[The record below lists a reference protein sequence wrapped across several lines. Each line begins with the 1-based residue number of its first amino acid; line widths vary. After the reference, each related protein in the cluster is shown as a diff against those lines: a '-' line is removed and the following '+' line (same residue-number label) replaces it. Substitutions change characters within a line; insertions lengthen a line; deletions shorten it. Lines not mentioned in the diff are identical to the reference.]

1 MSTGSCMARRTQ
13 YLDERMALWMVLL
26 FVQLVTLLCMAL
38 FYQTGRMQGLLWLLV
53 PLLLMVISGFLL
65 YYWIYIPYKRT
76 RHILQL
82 FASGYTFEN
91 IVDKRLPLNR
101 EMKEVETTLHT
112 LLNTD
117 QIMNASK
124 RQAQFLALQNQIN
137 PHFLYNTLE
146 GIRSE
151 ALLAG
156 LDTVASMTEALSTFF
171 RYTISNV
178 ENLVTL
184 EQELENTRNYFCI
197 QQFRFGNRIA
207 LEVFIDDDKSE
218 VLSYR
223 IPKLTLQPIVENCII
238 HGLECQVEQ
247 GMLRIHIEVTQSRL
261 LVTISDNGVC
271 MEESVLSKMNNSLSV
286 RSFDYMKRDEGQG
299 GIALVNVNNRIKLLF
314 GERYGITVTSQIGV
328 GTDVLISLP
337 RTVGSEDRV

>member
-1 MSTGSCMARRTQ
+1 MARRTR
-13 YLDERMALWMVLL
+13 YLDERLVLWMALVATLLIGLL
-26 FVQLVTLLCMAL
+26 FMAL
-38 FYQTGRMQGLLWLLV
+38 LYQTGRIQSLVWLL
-53 PLLLMVISGFLL
+53 LGFLL
-65 YYWIYIPYKRT
+65 VVVCALLLYGWIIVPYKRT

-91 IVDKRLPLNR
+91 VIDKRLPLNR
-101 EMKEVETTLHT
+101 EMKEVEAKLHT

-156 LDTVASMTEALSTFF
+156 LDNVASMTEALSTFF

-184 EQELENTRNYFCI
+184 EQELENTRNYFFI
-197 QQFRFGNRIA
+197 QQFRFGNRMA
-207 LEVFIDDDKSE
+207 LEVVIDDDEKDE

-238 HGLECQVEQ
+238 HGLECQVGQ
-247 GMLRIHIEVTQSRL
+247 GLLRVHIETTQSRL
-261 LVTISDNGVC
+261 LVTVSDDGVG
-271 MEESVLSKMNNSLSV
+271 MESSVLQKMNHNLSV
-286 RSFDYMKRDEGQG
+286 RSFEYMRREEHQG

-314 GERYGITVTSQIGV
+314 GEQYGLTVTSQIGV

-337 RTVGSEDRV
+337 RSVGPEDRL

>member
-1 MSTGSCMARRTQ
+1 MARKTQ
-13 YLDERMALWMVLL
+13 YLDERIAFWMALLLFQLVMLL
-26 FVQLVTLLCMAL
+26 FVALL
-38 FYQTGRMQGLLWLLV
+38 YQSGRILSLLWLFL
-53 PLLLMVISGFLL
+53 PLGLLLVSGILL
-65 YYWIYIPYKRT
+65 YSWVIVPYKRT

-91 IVDKRLPLNR
+91 VIDKRLPLSR
-101 EMKEVETTLHT
+101 EMQEVEAKLHT

-156 LDTVASMTEALSTFF
+156 LDNVASMTEALSTFF
-171 RYTISNV
+171 RYTISSV

-184 EQELENTRNYFCI
+184 EQELENTRNYFFI
-197 QQFRFGNRIA
+197 QQFRFGNRMA
-207 LEVFIDDDKSE
+207 LEVVIDDEDKAE

-238 HGLECQVEQ
+238 HGLECQVGQ
-247 GMLRIHIEVTQSRL
+247 GLLRVHIETTQSRL
-261 LVTISDNGVC
+261 LVTVSDDGVG
-271 MEESVLSKMNNSLSV
+271 MERAVLEKMHRNLSI
-286 RSFDYMKRDEGQG
+286 RSFEYMRRDEQHG

-314 GERYGITVTSQIGV
+314 GEQYGLTVTSQMGV

-337 RTVGSEDRV
+337 RSVDSEDRV

>member
-1 MSTGSCMARRTQ
+1 MARKTQ
-13 YLDERMALWMVLL
+13 YLDERIALWLVLLVVQVVGLLFMALL
-26 FVQLVTLLCMAL
+26 
-38 FYQTGRMQGLLWLLV
+38 YQVGRIQGLLWLLLPIALLV
-53 PLLLMVISGFLL
+53 ASALLLYGWVIV
-65 YYWIYIPYKRT
+65 PYKRT

-91 IVDKRLPLNR
+91 IVDRRLPLNR
-101 EMKEVETTLHT
+101 EMKEVEAKLHT

-197 QQFRFGNRIA
+197 QQFRFGNRMA
-207 LEVFIDDDKSE
+207 LEVVIDDDDKQE

-238 HGLECQVEQ
+238 HGLECQVGP
-247 GMLRIHIEVTQSRL
+247 GMLRIHIETTQSRL
-261 LVTISDNGVC
+261 LVTVSDNGVG
-271 MEESVLSKMNNSLSV
+271 MEISVLNKMYHSLSV
-286 RSFDYMKRDEGQG
+286 RSFDYMKRDEHHG

-314 GERYGITVTSQIGV
+314 GEQYGLTVTSQVGV

-337 RTVGSEDRV
+337 RSLGAEDKV

>member
-1 MSTGSCMARRTQ
+1 MASRTQ
-13 YLDERMALWMVLL
+13 YLEERIILWMALLLAQIVGLL
-26 FVQLVTLLCMAL
+26 FVSLL
-38 FYQTGRMQGLLWLLV
+38 YQTGRIHSLAWLLL
-53 PLLLMVISGFLL
+53 PCLLLAASSLLL
-65 YYWIYIPYKRT
+65 YGWILVPYKRT

-91 IVDKRLPLNR
+91 VIDKRLPLNR
-101 EMKEVETTLHT
+101 EMKEVEAKLHT

-151 ALLAG
+151 ALMAG
-156 LDTVASMTEALSTFF
+156 LENVASMTEALSTFF

-184 EQELENTRNYFCI
+184 EQELENTRNYFFI
-197 QQFRFGNRIA
+197 QQFRFGNRMS
-207 LEVFIDDDKSE
+207 LEVIIDDEDKDE

-238 HGLECQVEQ
+238 HGLECQVGQ
-247 GMLRIHIEVTQSRL
+247 GLLRVHIETTQSRL
-261 LVTISDNGVC
+261 LVTVSDDGVG
-271 MEESVLSKMNNSLSV
+271 MESSVLEKMHRNLSV
-286 RSFDYMKRDEGQG
+286 RSFDYMKRDEHHG

-314 GERYGITVTSQIGV
+314 GEQYGLTVTSQVGV
-328 GTDVLISLP
+328 GTDVLIALP
-337 RTVGSEDRV
+337 RSVGSEDSV

>member
-1 MSTGSCMARRTQ
+1 MARKIH
-13 YLDERMALWMVLL
+13 YLDERISLWIVLLLMQVVMLSIMALL
-26 FVQLVTLLCMAL
+26 
-38 FYQTGRMQGLLWLLV
+38 YQAGRLHSLLWLLAPLV
-53 PLLLMVISGFLL
+53 LFSGSALLLYIWIMV
-65 YYWIYIPYKRT
+65 PYNRS

-82 FASGYTFEN
+82 FASGYTFES
-91 IVDKRLPLNR
+91 IIDRKLPLDR
-101 EMKEVETTLHT
+101 ELEAVDAKLHT

-184 EQELENTRNYFCI
+184 EQELENTRNYFFI
-197 QQFRFGNRIA
+197 QQFRFGNRMA
-207 LEVFIDDDKSE
+207 LEVIIDGEDTQE
-218 VLSYR
+218 VLAYR
-223 IPKLTLQPIVENCII
+223 VPKLTLQPIVENCII
-238 HGLECQVEQ
+238 HGLECQVGQ
-247 GMLRIHIEVTQSRL
+247 GLLRVHIETTQSRL
-261 LVTISDNGVC
+261 LVTVSDDGVG
-271 MEESVLSKMNNSLSV
+271 MQKSVLERMHRNLSV
-286 RSFDYMKRDEGQG
+286 RSLDYMKRDESQG

-314 GERYGITVTSQIGV
+314 GEQYGLTVTSQVGV

-337 RTVGSEDRV
+337 RSVGSEDKHEA

>member
-1 MSTGSCMARRTQ
+1 MASRTQ
-13 YLDERMALWMVLL
+13 YLDERIALWLALL
-26 FVQLVTLLCMAL
+26 LAQVVGLLCL
-38 FYQTGRMQGLLWLLV
+38 SLLYKGGRITSLLWLLF
-53 PLLLMVISGFLL
+53 PLLLLMMSVLLL
-65 YYWIYIPYKRT
+65 YVWILVPYKRT

-91 IVDKRLPLNR
+91 ITDKKLPLNR
-101 EMKEVETTLHT
+101 EMKEVEAKLYT

-151 ALLAG
+151 ALMAG
-156 LDTVASMTEALSTFF
+156 LENVASMTEALSTFF

-184 EQELENTRNYFCI
+184 EQELENTRNYFFI
-197 QQFRFGNRIA
+197 QQFRFGNRMS
-207 LEVFIDDDKSE
+207 LEVVIDDEDMDE
-218 VLSYR
+218 VFSYR

-238 HGLECQVEQ
+238 HGLECQVGQ
-247 GMLRIHIEVTQSRL
+247 GLLRIHIETTQSRL
-261 LVTISDNGVC
+261 LVTVSDNGVGIKS
-271 MEESVLSKMNNSLSV
+271 SVLEKMHRNLSV
-286 RSFDYMKRDEGQG
+286 RSFDYMKRDEHHG

-314 GERYGITVTSQIGV
+314 GEQYGLTVTSQIGV

-337 RTVGSEDRV
+337 RSVSAEDRV

>member
-1 MSTGSCMARRTQ
+1 MARRTQ
-13 YLDERMALWMVLL
+13 YLDERIALWIVLLLAQIVILL
-26 FVQLVTLLCMAL
+26 FVALL
-38 FYQTGRMQGLLWLLV
+38 YQTGRIHGLVWLLL
-53 PLLLMVISGFLL
+53 PLVILLASGVLL
-65 YYWIYIPYKRT
+65 YGWVIVPYKRT
-76 RHILQL
+76 KHILQL

-91 IVDKRLPLNR
+91 VIDKRLPLNR
-101 EMKEVETTLHT
+101 EMKEVEAKLHT
-112 LLNTD
+112 ILNTD

-156 LDTVASMTEALSTFF
+156 LDKVASMTEALSTFF

-184 EQELENTRNYFCI
+184 EQELENTRNYFFI
-197 QQFRFGNRIA
+197 QQFRFGNRMA
-207 LEVFIDDDKSE
+207 LEVIIDDEDKQE

-238 HGLECQVEQ
+238 HGLECQVGQ
-247 GMLRIHIEVTQSRL
+247 GLLRVHIETTQSRL
-261 LVTISDNGVC
+261 LVTVSDDGVG
-271 MEESVLSKMNNSLSV
+271 MESSVLENMHRNLSA
-286 RSFDYMKRDEGQG
+286 RSFEYMKRDEHHG

-314 GERYGITVTSQIGV
+314 GEQYGLTVTSQVGV

-337 RTVGSEDRV
+337 RSVGTEDRV

>member
-1 MSTGSCMARRTQ
+1 MASRTQ
-13 YLDERMALWMVLL
+13 YLEERIILWMALLLAQIVGLL
-26 FVQLVTLLCMAL
+26 FVSLL
-38 FYQTGRMQGLLWLLV
+38 YQTGRIHSLAWLLL
-53 PLLLMVISGFLL
+53 PCLLLAASSLLL
-65 YYWIYIPYKRT
+65 YGWILVPYKRT

-91 IVDKRLPLNR
+91 VIDKRLPLNR
-101 EMKEVETTLHT
+101 EMKEVEAKLHT

-151 ALLAG
+151 ALMAG
-156 LDTVASMTEALSTFF
+156 LENVASMTEALSTFF

-184 EQELENTRNYFCI
+184 EQELENTRNYFFI
-197 QQFRFGNRIA
+197 QQFRFGNRMS
-207 LEVFIDDDKSE
+207 LEVIIDDEDKNE

-238 HGLECQVEQ
+238 HGLECQVGQ
-247 GMLRIHIEVTQSRL
+247 GLLRVHIETTQSRL
-261 LVTISDNGVC
+261 LVTVSDDGVG
-271 MEESVLSKMNNSLSV
+271 MESSVLEKMHRNLSV
-286 RSFDYMKRDEGQG
+286 RSFDYMKRDEHHG

-314 GERYGITVTSQIGV
+314 GEQYGLTVTSQVGV
-328 GTDVLISLP
+328 GTDVLIALP
-337 RTVGSEDRV
+337 RSVGSEDSV

>member
-1 MSTGSCMARRTQ
+1 MDRKTH
-13 YLDERMALWMVLL
+13 YLDERIALWMALL
-26 FVQLVTLLCMAL
+26 LVQLVSVLFIALL
-38 FYQTGRMQGLLWLLV
+38 YQTGRIQGMLWLLLPLV
-53 PLLLMVISGFLL
+53 LLLASGILL
-65 YYWIYIPYKRT
+65 YGWVIVPYKRT

-91 IVDKRLPLNR
+91 VIDKRLPLNR
-101 EMKEVETTLHT
+101 EMKEVEAKLHT
-112 LLNTD
+112 ILNTD

-156 LDTVASMTEALSTFF
+156 LDNVASMTEALSTFF

-184 EQELENTRNYFCI
+184 KQELENTRNYFFI
-197 QQFRFGNRIA
+197 QQFRFGNRMA
-207 LEVFIDDDKSE
+207 LEVVIDDEDKDE

-238 HGLECQVEQ
+238 HGLECQVGQ
-247 GMLRIHIEVTQSRL
+247 GLLRVHIETTQSRL
-261 LVTISDNGVC
+261 LVTVSDDGVG
-271 MEESVLSKMNNSLSV
+271 MESAVLEKMHRNLSV
-286 RSFDYMKRDEGQG
+286 RSFEYMKRDENHG

-314 GERYGITVTSQIGV
+314 GEQYGLTVTSQMGV

-337 RTVGSEDRV
+337 RSVGTEDRV

>member
-1 MSTGSCMARRTQ
+1 MARRTR
-13 YLDERMALWMVLL
+13 YLDERLVLWMALVATLLIGLL
-26 FVQLVTLLCMAL
+26 FMAL
-38 FYQTGRMQGLLWLLV
+38 LYQTGRIQSLVWLL
-53 PLLLMVISGFLL
+53 LGFLL
-65 YYWIYIPYKRT
+65 VVACALLLYGWIVVPYKRT

-91 IVDKRLPLNR
+91 VIDKRLPLNR
-101 EMKEVETTLHT
+101 EMREVEAKLHT

-151 ALLAG
+151 ALVSG
-156 LDTVASMTEALSTFF
+156 LDTIASMTEALSTFF

-184 EQELENTRNYFCI
+184 EQELENTRNYFFI
-197 QQFRFGNRIA
+197 QQFRFGNRMS
-207 LEVFIDDDKSE
+207 LEVVIDDEDKE
-218 VLSYR
+218 DVLSYR

-238 HGLECQVEQ
+238 HGLECQV
-247 GMLRIHIEVTQSRL
+247 GKGLLRVHIETTQSRL
-261 LVTISDNGVC
+261 LVTVSDDGVG
-271 MEESVLSKMNNSLSV
+271 MESTVLEKMNRNLSV
-286 RSFDYMKRDEGQG
+286 RSFEYMKREENHG

-314 GERYGITVTSQIGV
+314 GEQYGLTVTSQKGI
-328 GTDVLISLP
+328 GTDVLIALP
-337 RTVGSEDRV
+337 RSVAAEDRV

>member
-1 MSTGSCMARRTQ
+1 MARRTQ
-13 YLDERMALWMVLL
+13 YLDERIALWLALLLAQIVILL
-26 FVQLVTLLCMAL
+26 FVALL
-38 FYQTGRMQGLLWLLV
+38 YQTGRIHGLVWLLL
-53 PLLLMVISGFLL
+53 PLVLLMASGILL
-65 YYWIYIPYKRT
+65 YGWVLVPYKRT
-76 RHILQL
+76 KHILQL

-91 IVDKRLPLNR
+91 VIDRRLPLNR
-101 EMKEVETTLHT
+101 EMKEVEAKLHT
-112 LLNTD
+112 ILNTD

-156 LDTVASMTEALSTFF
+156 LDKVASMTEALSTFF

-184 EQELENTRNYFCI
+184 EQELENTRNYFFI
-197 QQFRFGNRIA
+197 QQFRFGNRMA
-207 LEVFIDDDKSE
+207 LEVIIDDEDKQE

-238 HGLECQVEQ
+238 HGLECQVGQ
-247 GMLRIHIEVTQSRL
+247 GLLRVHIETTQSRL
-261 LVTISDNGVC
+261 LITVSDDGVG
-271 MEESVLSKMNNSLSV
+271 MESSVLKNMHRNLSV
-286 RSFDYMKRDEGQG
+286 RSFEYMKREDPHG

-314 GERYGITVTSQIGV
+314 GEQYGLTVTSQVGV

-337 RTVGSEDRV
+337 RSVSSEDRV

>member
-1 MSTGSCMARRTQ
+1 MARRTR
-13 YLDERMALWMVLL
+13 YLEQRVYLWMAMLLGQIITLL
-26 FVQLVTLLCMAL
+26 FLALL
-38 FYQTGRMQGLLWLLV
+38 YQAGR
-53 PLLLMVISGFLL
+53 ISSGFWMAIPLVSLFSSVAFL
-65 YYWIYIPYKRT
+65 YFLIVIPYKRT
-76 RHILQL
+76 KHILQL

-91 IVDKRLPLNR
+91 ITDKRLPLNR
-101 EMKEVETTLHT
+101 EMDAVDAKLHT

-156 LDTVASMTEALSTFF
+156 LENVASMTEALSTFF

-184 EQELENTRNYFCI
+184 EQELENTRNYFFI
-197 QQFRFGNRIA
+197 QQFRFGSRMK
-207 LEVFIDDDKSE
+207 LEVIIDDLDKAE
-218 VLSYR
+218 ILSYR

-238 HGLECQVEQ
+238 HGLECQVGE
-247 GMLRIHIEVTQSRL
+247 GMLRVHIETTQSRL
-261 LVTISDNGVC
+261 LVTVSDDGVG
-271 MEESVLSKMNNSLSV
+271 MESSVLEKMNRDLSF
-286 RSFDYMKRDEGQG
+286 RSFDYMKRDEHHG

-314 GERYGITVTSQIGV
+314 GEQYGLTVTSQVGV
-328 GTDVLISLP
+328 GTDVLIALP
-337 RTVGSEDRV
+337 RSIGGEERL

>member
-1 MSTGSCMARRTQ
+1 MDRKTH
-13 YLDERMALWMVLL
+13 YLDERIALWMALL
-26 FVQLVTLLCMAL
+26 LVQLVSVLFIALL
-38 FYQTGRMQGLLWLLV
+38 YQTGRIQGMLWLLLPLV
-53 PLLLMVISGFLL
+53 LLLASGILL
-65 YYWIYIPYKRT
+65 YGWVIVPYKRT

-91 IVDKRLPLNR
+91 VIDKRLPLNR
-101 EMKEVETTLHT
+101 EMKEVEAKLHT
-112 LLNTD
+112 ILNTD

-156 LDTVASMTEALSTFF
+156 LDNVASMTEALSTFF

-184 EQELENTRNYFCI
+184 KQELENTRNYFFI
-197 QQFRFGNRIA
+197 QQFRFGNRMA
-207 LEVFIDDDKSE
+207 LEVVIDDEDKEE

-238 HGLECQVEQ
+238 HGLECQVGQ
-247 GMLRIHIEVTQSRL
+247 GLLRVHIETTQSRL
-261 LVTISDNGVC
+261 LVTVSDDGVG
-271 MEESVLSKMNNSLSV
+271 MESAVLEKMHRNLSV
-286 RSFDYMKRDEGQG
+286 RSFEYMKRDENHG

-314 GERYGITVTSQIGV
+314 GEQYGLTVTSQMGV

-337 RTVGSEDRV
+337 RSVGTEDRV

>member
-1 MSTGSCMARRTQ
+1 MARKTH
-13 YLDERMALWMVLL
+13 YLDERIAFWMALLL
-26 FVQLVTLLCMAL
+26 FQLVMLLFMAL
-38 FYQTGRMQGLLWLLV
+38 LYQSGRILSLLWLLL
-53 PLLLMVISGFLL
+53 PLGLLLASGILL
-65 YYWIYIPYKRT
+65 YSWVIVPYKRT

-91 IVDKRLPLNR
+91 VIDKRLPLSR
-101 EMKEVETTLHT
+101 EMQEVEAKLHT

-156 LDTVASMTEALSTFF
+156 LDNVASMTEALSTFF
-171 RYTISNV
+171 RYTISSV

-184 EQELENTRNYFCI
+184 EQELENTRNYFFI
-197 QQFRFGNRIA
+197 QQFRFGNRMA
-207 LEVFIDDDKSE
+207 LDVVIDDEDKAE

-238 HGLECQVEQ
+238 HGLESQVGQ
-247 GMLRIHIEVTQSRL
+247 GHLRIHIETTQSRL
-261 LVTISDNGVC
+261 LVTVSDDGVG
-271 MEESVLSKMNNSLSV
+271 MERTVLEKMHRNLSV
-286 RSFDYMKRDEGQG
+286 RSFEYMKRDEHHG

-314 GERYGITVTSQIGV
+314 GEQYGLTVTSQMGV

-337 RTVGSEDRV
+337 RSVSSEDKV

>member
-1 MSTGSCMARRTQ
+1 MARKTQ
-13 YLDERMALWMVLL
+13 YLDERIAFWMALLLFQLVMLL
-26 FVQLVTLLCMAL
+26 FVALL
-38 FYQTGRMQGLLWLLV
+38 YQSGRILSLLWLFL
-53 PLLLMVISGFLL
+53 PLGLLLVSGILL
-65 YYWIYIPYKRT
+65 YSWVIVPYKRT

-91 IVDKRLPLNR
+91 VIDKRLPLSR
-101 EMKEVETTLHT
+101 EMQEVEAKLHT

-156 LDTVASMTEALSTFF
+156 LDNVASMTEALSTFF
-171 RYTISNV
+171 RYTISSV

-184 EQELENTRNYFCI
+184 EQELENTRNYFFI
-197 QQFRFGNRIA
+197 QQFRFGNRMA
-207 LEVFIDDDKSE
+207 LEVVIDDEDKAE

-238 HGLECQVEQ
+238 HGLECQVGQ
-247 GMLRIHIEVTQSRL
+247 GLLRVHIETTQSRL
-261 LVTISDNGVC
+261 LVTVSDDGVG
-271 MEESVLSKMNNSLSV
+271 MENSVLEKMHRNLSI
-286 RSFDYMKRDEGQG
+286 RSFEYIKRDVQHG

-314 GERYGITVTSQIGV
+314 GEQYGLTVTSQMGV

-337 RTVGSEDRV
+337 RSVDSEDRV

>member
-1 MSTGSCMARRTQ
+1 MARRTK
-13 YLDERMALWMVLL
+13 YLDERIALWMAFLL
-26 FVQLVTLLCMAL
+26 VQLMIVLIIALL
-38 FYQTGRMQGLLWLLV
+38 YQTGRIQGMLWLLLPLV
-53 PLLLMVISGFLL
+53 LLLASGILL
-65 YYWIYIPYKRT
+65 YGWVIVPYKRT
-76 RHILQL
+76 KHILQL

-91 IVDKRLPLNR
+91 VIDKRLPLNR
-101 EMKEVETTLHT
+101 EMKEVEAKLHT

-156 LDTVASMTEALSTFF
+156 LDNVASMTEALSTYF

-184 EQELENTRNYFCI
+184 EQELENTRNYFFI
-197 QQFRFGNRIA
+197 QQFRFGNRMK
-207 LEVFIDDDKSE
+207 LEVVIDDEDKEE

-238 HGLECQVEQ
+238 HGLECQVGQ
-247 GMLRIHIEVTQSRL
+247 GLLRVHIETTQSRL
-261 LVTISDNGVC
+261 LVTVSDDGVG
-271 MEESVLSKMNNSLSV
+271 MESSVLEKMHSNLSV
-286 RSFDYMKRDEGQG
+286 RSFEYMKRDEHHG

-314 GERYGITVTSQIGV
+314 GEQYGLTVTSQVGV

-337 RTVGSEDRV
+337 RSIGTEDRV

>member
-1 MSTGSCMARRTQ
+1 MASRTQ
-13 YLDERMALWMVLL
+13 YLEERIILWMALLLAQIVGLL
-26 FVQLVTLLCMAL
+26 FVSLL
-38 FYQTGRMQGLLWLLV
+38 YQTGRIHSLAWLLL
-53 PLLLMVISGFLL
+53 PCLLLAASSLLL
-65 YYWIYIPYKRT
+65 YGWILVPYKRT

-91 IVDKRLPLNR
+91 VIDKRLPLNR
-101 EMKEVETTLHT
+101 EMKEVEAKLHT

-151 ALLAG
+151 ALMAG
-156 LDTVASMTEALSTFF
+156 LENVASMTEALSTFF

-184 EQELENTRNYFCI
+184 EQELENTRNYFFI
-197 QQFRFGNRIA
+197 QQFRFGNRMS
-207 LEVFIDDDKSE
+207 LEVIIDDEDKDE

-238 HGLECQVEQ
+238 HGLECQVGQ
-247 GMLRIHIEVTQSRL
+247 GLLRVHIETTQSRL
-261 LVTISDNGVC
+261 LVTVSDDGVG
-271 MEESVLSKMNNSLSV
+271 MESSVLEKMHRNLSV
-286 RSFDYMKRDEGQG
+286 RSFDYMKRDEHHG

-314 GERYGITVTSQIGV
+314 GEQYGLTVTSQVGV
-328 GTDVLISLP
+328 GTDVLIALP
-337 RTVGSEDRV
+337 RSVGSEDRV

>member
-1 MSTGSCMARRTQ
+1 
-13 YLDERMALWMVLL
+13 
-26 FVQLVTLLCMAL
+26 
-38 FYQTGRMQGLLWLLV
+38 
-53 PLLLMVISGFLL
+53 
-65 YYWIYIPYKRT
+65 
-76 RHILQL
+76 
-82 FASGYTFEN
+82 
-91 IVDKRLPLNR
+91 
-101 EMKEVETTLHT
+101 MKEVETTLHT

-207 LEVFIDDDKSE
+207 LEVVIDDDKSE

-238 HGLECQVEQ
+238 HGLECRVEQ
-247 GMLRIHIEVTQSRL
+247 GMLRIHIEITQSRL
-261 LVTISDNGVC
+261 LVTVSDNGVG
-271 MEESVLSKMNNSLSV
+271 MEESVLSKMNHSLSV
-286 RSFDYMKRDEGQG
+286 RSFDYMKRDEDHE

-337 RTVGSEDRV
+337 RTIGSEDRV

>member
-1 MSTGSCMARRTQ
+1 MASRTP
-13 YLDERMALWMVLL
+13 YLDERIALWLALL
-26 FVQLVTLLCMAL
+26 LAQVVGLLCL
-38 FYQTGRMQGLLWLLV
+38 SLLYKGGRITSLLWLLF
-53 PLLLMVISGFLL
+53 PLLLLMMSVLLL
-65 YYWIYIPYKRT
+65 YVWILVPYKRT

-91 IVDKRLPLNR
+91 ITDKKLPLNR
-101 EMKEVETTLHT
+101 EMKEVEAKLYT

-151 ALLAG
+151 ALMAG
-156 LDTVASMTEALSTFF
+156 LENVASMTEALSTFF

-184 EQELENTRNYFCI
+184 EQELENTRNYFFI
-197 QQFRFGNRIA
+197 QQFRFGNRMS
-207 LEVFIDDDKSE
+207 LEVVIDDEDMDE
-218 VLSYR
+218 VFSYR

-238 HGLECQVEQ
+238 HGLECQVGQ
-247 GMLRIHIEVTQSRL
+247 GLLRIHIETTQSRL
-261 LVTISDNGVC
+261 LVTVSDNGVGIKS
-271 MEESVLSKMNNSLSV
+271 SVLEKMHRNLSV
-286 RSFDYMKRDEGQG
+286 RSFDYMKRDEHHG

-314 GERYGITVTSQIGV
+314 GEQYGLTVTSQIGV

-337 RTVGSEDRV
+337 RSVSAEDRV